1 MPRQIIRKNMD
12 INNNI
17 KTDDELLMQ
26 FFSAAKQEIPDNGFS
41 EKVMQRLPQRARR
54 MNRIWSTICFA
65 AGMAIFLLFDG
76 IADLRMLAGQVM
88 GDVCGY
94 LSSIDLTGFS
104 PLLLLASTAI
114 LGTVALYNILS
125 TQR

>member
-1 MPRQIIRKNMD
+1 MD

-65 AGMAIFLLFDG
+65 IGMAIFLLFDG